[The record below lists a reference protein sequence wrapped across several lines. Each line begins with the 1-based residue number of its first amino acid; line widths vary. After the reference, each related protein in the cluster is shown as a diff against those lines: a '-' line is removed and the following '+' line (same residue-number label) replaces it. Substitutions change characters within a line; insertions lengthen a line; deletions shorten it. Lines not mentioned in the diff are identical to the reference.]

1 MGLADDLKE
10 EVKGIFSETW
20 EVSEAEVVPDPESLK
35 LSNDARH
42 FERAT
47 ILYADLSGSTNL
59 VDKYHWKKAGKI
71 YKSYLACAAR
81 IIRSLGGEITAYD
94 GDRVMA
100 VFIGDMQTTKTAK
113 CAVKIKWALK
123 KTVKTTLK
131 DSHKNTTGV
140 KTLIGIVLPR
150 VPARR

>member
-20 EVSEAEVVPDPESLK
+20 EVSEAQVVPDPESLK

-94 GDRVMA
+94 GIASWRFLSAICKQPMPQNA
-100 VFIGDMQTTKTAK
+100 LLRSIG
-113 CAVKIKWALK
+113 
-123 KTVKTTLK
+123 
-131 DSHKNTTGV
+131 
-140 KTLIGIVLPR
+140 P
-150 VPARR
+150 

>member
-10 EVKGIFSETW
+10 EVKEIVSNSW
-20 EVSEAEVVPDPESLK
+20 EVTEAQVVPDPESLK

-47 ILYADLSGSTNL
+47 ILYADLSGSTSL
-59 VDKYHWKKAGKI
+59 VDNHKWQVAGKI

-81 IIRSLGGEITAYD
+81 IIRSLDGEITAYD

-100 VFIGDMQTTKTAK
+100 VFIGKRQTSNAAK
-113 CAVKIKWALK
+113 CALQINWAVKKIVNPALK
-123 KTVKTTLK
+123 
-131 DSHKNTTGV
+131 
-140 KTLIGIVLPR
+140 
-150 VPARR
+150 AQY